1 MNNNQDE
8 LLHELDYIRQTI
20 MLKKDHVTYLKT
32 IDPDNM
38 SKAVR
43 VVIDNYT
50 KQSKIMKMERH
61 LLFIMVLFIFI
72 LGLYQIW
79 IL

>member
-20 MLKKDHVTYLKT
+20 MLKQDHVTYLKT

>member
-1 MNNNQDE
+1 
-8 LLHELDYIRQTI
+8 
-20 MLKKDHVTYLKT
+20 MLKQDHVTYLKT

-43 VVIDNYT
+43 IVIDNYT

-61 LLFIMVLFIFI
+61 LLFIMVFFIFI